1 MLHTIVLA
9 ILTLSTLV
17 GSYSTNS
24 APSKKLFKPL
34 QTSIS
39 SSRRSFF
46 LTVPPTLLISSSP
59 AFAAPSKALGAS
71 SASSLRSALSDLQT
85 SKKFLDA
92 KKYSD
97 LSSYL
102 SSSDSLNTLSSTF
115 TSLVQSRQ
123 LTPED
128 TQAIGTIRTY
138 GVAADVQIMYGGLMS
153 ALEGGDGKEIQKYWK
168 RTEDSLKETV
178 VILESSN
185 L

>member
-1 MLHTIVLA
+1 MRVDARCGSQQDWHT
-9 ILTLSTLV
+9 
-17 GSYSTNS
+17 
-24 APSKKLFKPL
+24 
-34 QTSIS
+34 
-39 SSRRSFF
+39 
-46 LTVPPTLLISSSP
+46 
-59 AFAAPSKALGAS
+59 
-71 SASSLRSALSDLQT
+71 
-85 SKKFLDA
+85 